1 MGLGMACGLLGAQ
14 TAIWGGVFFGPRGV
28 EFDFSDTTGT
38 VSRQCVEKFEPGRCW
53 NAIFSTHPPRMT
65 RCVSK

>member
-38 VSRQCVEKFEPGRCW
+38 VSRPCVEKREPR
-53 NAIFSTHPPRMT
+53 R
-65 RCVSK
+65 R